1 MAGHIAGPPPMPSTY
16 FACDIC
22 SLARPV
28 TVKSAAAGI
37 CVYCQQPSQASIAM
51 ELMWCI
57 IGEHEVPRNG
67 FTRPASG
74 LESTEMCNP
83 CYFQRSVASEPG
95 RFAISSSPAGSRS
108 NSPAPARVLDT
119 TDPPIDFNMQ
129 NNDAEAPALSEQD
142 WQYLKDFQARLAKDV
157 ILDHCTRC
165 KETWFTNNV
174 VDGVCKKCRT
184 TRDKSK
190 KDDEPFLMSVENLM
204 DPGGV
209 PPNLPEL
216 TQVEEMLIAKVH
228 VMVEVH
234 QIRGQQYRYSGH
246 VCNFLRDVGKIYNKL
261 PLLPQNLEIVLLKPA
276 NTAANP
282 GLNRQFKKDYRVRR
296 AAVTMWLEH
305 LKRFHPGYA
314 DVEIDRAT
322 LAHLPEG
329 GEVSDQFAVHEMPA
343 VDEDIDVSNLQIDE
357 EEEREVAAI
366 PNLLAAH
373 SELERMQRDAAPGGR
388 DEVAR
393 DEVAHLT
400 QAPFRATPLREF
412 NRSQA
417 LLSLAFP
424 TLFPYGEAEF
434 VGSRVRS
441 VKFAEYIEHLI
452 KYHDG
457 RFARHPRFRYVV
469 FNTYMRLQVNKKS
482 T

>member
-1 MAGHIAGPPPMPSTY
+1 
-16 FACDIC
+16 
-22 SLARPV
+22 
-28 TVKSAAAGI
+28 
-37 CVYCQQPSQASIAM
+37 
-51 ELMWCI
+51 
-57 IGEHEVPRNG
+57 
-67 FTRPASG
+67 
-74 LESTEMCNP
+74 
-83 CYFQRSVASEPG
+83 
-95 RFAISSSPAGSRS
+95 
-108 NSPAPARVLDT
+108 
-119 TDPPIDFNMQ
+119 MQ

-234 QIRGQQYRYSGH
+234 QIRGQLYRYSGH

-282 GLNRQFKKDYRVRR
+282 GLSRQFKKDYRVRR

-322 LAHLPEG
+322 LAHLPED
-329 GEVSDQFAVHEMPA
+329 GEVSDQFAVHEMPS